1 MGGKDLPSYP
11 EKSLPPIHLNHL
23 ARVCMQAQQ
32 SVYKVY
38 DILMCVCVSIICEF
52 CKLYILKDVS

>member
-38 DILMCVCVSIICEF
+38 DILMCVCVRV
-52 CKLYILKDVS
+52 LA

>member
-11 EKSLPPIHLNHL
+11 EKSLPPIHLNHI

-32 SVYKVY
+32 SVYKGSV
-38 DILMCVCVSIICEF
+38 LKPSCKPTSLKRII
-52 CKLYILKDVS
+52 S